1 MWGQV
6 ELEVGRDAGREA
18 GVWAQTPKGSSGLG
32 SLGPVNGGSG
42 THSKAC
48 SQARDREE
56 DPGVRTPCVS
66 ASRAQGGDWPRGVS
80 GCLPRGRSGTECSP
94 PPSAKQGRA
103 EVAPFLQP
111 PQDALDS
118 ASITYPHPQAG
129 GVGGAISSP
138 PHPTVGGWG
147 VTP

>member
-6 ELEVGRDAGREA
+6 ELEVGHDAGREA

-48 SQARDREE
+48 SQAGDREE

-118 ASITYPHPQAG
+118 ASITYPPPRLEEWVGPYPHLPIPRWGAG
-129 GVGGAISSP
+129 G
-138 PHPTVGGWG
+138 
-147 VTP
+147 